1 MSMNKDLF
9 RRIMLALSVVY
20 GLLVGA
26 LAMLDDDATG
36 LVAIIG
42 AAVIGVLWTVF
53 GMVGRPKK
61 A

>member
-9 RRIMLALSVVY
+9 RRIMLALSVIY
-20 GLLVGA
+20 GVLVGV
-26 LAMLDDDATG
+26 LAMVDSGATG

-42 AAVIGVLWTVF
+42 AIVIGLLWTAF
-53 GMVGRPKK
+53 GMIGRPDK